1 MNYSRSIKKK
11 DIAKRI
17 VISWLIFFLAGCFIG
32 SVVSWACTRNAYEKR
47 IKEMEAER
55 MYAPEVQESEPKV
68 YGTYDGRSFGGE
80 ISLDW
85 GGDDYDFIPMD
96 VPLDESIQEFV
107 FYLCKGYNIE
117 FTFAMA
123 LIQQESTFNPNAVSG
138 TGDYGL
144 MQINKMNFES
154 LEKVLGISDFL
165 DPYNNV
171 RAGMY
176 ILRTLFEKYETPSKV
191 LMAYNMGETGASKL
205 WVQGVYET
213 NYSRSVLEKQAGLE
227 DEYNFKIN
235 QIGER
240 NHD

>member
-32 SVVSWACTRNAYEKR
+32 SVVSWACTRNTYQKR
-47 IKEMEAER
+47 IEEMKAER
-55 MYAPEVQESEPKV
+55 MYAPEVQNYEPET
-68 YGTYDGRSFGGE
+68 YGTYDERSFAGSE

-85 GGDDYDFIPMD
+85 GGGDYDFTPMD
-96 VPLDESIQEFV
+96 VSLDEDIQEFI

-117 FTFAMA
+117 FTFVMGM
-123 LIQQESTFNPNAVSG
+123 IQQESTFNPNAVSG

-176 ILRTLFEKYETPSKV
+176 ILRNLFEKYESPAMV
-191 LMAYNMGETGASKL
+191 LMAYNMGENGASKL
-205 WVQGVYET
+205 WAQGVYET
-213 NYSRSVLEKQAGLE
+213 NYSRSVLEKQHGLE
-227 DEYNFKIN
+227 DEYNFKLN
-235 QIGER
+235 QIGE
-240 NHD
+240 